1 MGDIVLIS
9 QIKIRSL
16 FYLVGVF
23 FCFFLTLKNMCNKIS
38 NKIRVGWSV
47 LSTSLSDTMVTD
59 VCLIRKCP
67 KVGEGNKDF
76 VVNIFIELLYGIDEY
91 ASFNIRTYHHF
102 SVLNNFGPVI
112 CNRWNCFQIY
122 LKNVN
127 VKFSAHNAFL

>member
-16 FYLVGVF
+16 FYLVFFVF
-23 FCFFLTLKNMCNKIS
+23 YILFFFFFFLTLKNLSNKIS
-38 NKIRVGWSV
+38 NKIRVGKSV
-47 LSTSLSDTMVTD
+47 LYTSLSDTRGTD

-112 CNRWNCFQIY
+112 CNR
-122 LKNVN
+122 
-127 VKFSAHNAFL
+127 